1 LHSNRGGDHA
11 CDNPIRIR
19 REHLEQRFLR
29 EVMQTVLSDAT
40 MRWAEKE
47 IGRRLTAPTADTSKA
62 RKELVKVERELHNVA
77 DAIARIGVGS
87 LSVRA
92 TAGEVRTARNALQG
106 ILGIVRVDR
115 RGKGYADLSTGVP
128 TRMVAGA
135 CYAMSLRC
143 RTEYGTNRSP
153 LS

>member
-1 LHSNRGGDHA
+1 
-11 CDNPIRIR
+11 
-19 REHLEQRFLR
+19 
-29 EVMQTVLSDAT
+29 MQTVLSDAT

-135 CYAMSLRC
+135 CYAMSRDVVPNTAQIDRPFLE
-143 RTEYGTNRSP
+143 RTRPAWPKKTR
-153 LS
+153 L